1 MIVKIVKNGVDC
13 CGVVTCRM
21 LPAAHPGSSEG
32 YYIFLR
38 YIVVGFMEGYD
49 IFLRP
54 LRGLD
59 RVREI
64 TYFWGISSWALWRD
78 MIYFWGTLSWAGLSQ
93 GYNIF
98 FRYLVLGRGMNII
111 FFQLSCPGIDQGIKG
126 HDIFQRILLFILLFF
141 FFWGGG
147 SHYNLAS
154 LRIKKHVLYV
164 LFTRSGLLHQE
175 SWRPPE
181 SFVASQH
188 EEAFLVPLKVCHTT
202 FLCTLG

>member
-1 MIVKIVKNGVDC
+1 MIAMIVRIVMIVTIVMMVMIVMIVMIVKIVIMIVKIVKNGVDC

-64 TYFWGISSWALWRD
+64 TYF
-78 MIYFWGTLSWAGLSQ
+78 
-93 GYNIF
+93 
-98 FRYLVLGRGMNII
+98 
-111 FFQLSCPGIDQGIKG
+111 
-126 HDIFQRILLFILLFF
+126 
-141 FFWGGG
+141 
-147 SHYNLAS
+147 
-154 LRIKKHVLYV
+154 
-164 LFTRSGLLHQE
+164 
-175 SWRPPE
+175 
-181 SFVASQH
+181 
-188 EEAFLVPLKVCHTT
+188 
-202 FLCTLG
+202 

>member
-1 MIVKIVKNGVDC
+1 MIAMVVRIVMIVTIVMLVMIVMIVKIVVMIAKNGVDC

-64 TYFWGISSWALWRD
+64 TYF
-78 MIYFWGTLSWAGLSQ
+78 
-93 GYNIF
+93 
-98 FRYLVLGRGMNII
+98 
-111 FFQLSCPGIDQGIKG
+111 
-126 HDIFQRILLFILLFF
+126 
-141 FFWGGG
+141 
-147 SHYNLAS
+147 
-154 LRIKKHVLYV
+154 
-164 LFTRSGLLHQE
+164 
-175 SWRPPE
+175 
-181 SFVASQH
+181 
-188 EEAFLVPLKVCHTT
+188 
-202 FLCTLG
+202 